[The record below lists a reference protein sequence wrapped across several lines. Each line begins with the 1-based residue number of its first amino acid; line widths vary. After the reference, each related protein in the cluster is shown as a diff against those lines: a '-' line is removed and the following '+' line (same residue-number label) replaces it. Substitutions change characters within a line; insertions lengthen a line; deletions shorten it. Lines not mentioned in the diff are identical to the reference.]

1 MIVSEFGVCVPR
13 ASTSGAGPPYA
24 LIHASSATRLHASAA
39 AFLLGS
45 CLHGGCHCL
54 HGGCLNLGRCLL
66 GLCLLDGCLLGGC
79 LLGGCLHGRGL
90 RLWPRPP
97 PSRPTRPPRRPPSRR
112 QHARLP
118 SHGEARPQLRPSQLR
133 LSRRLPLPLR
143 ATCDDPRDDI
153 RLERARART
162 LPYFLA
168 SRSHSR
174 P

>member
-1 MIVSEFGVCVPR
+1 
-13 ASTSGAGPPYA
+13 
-24 LIHASSATRLHASAA
+24 
-39 AFLLGS
+39 
-45 CLHGGCHCL
+45 
-54 HGGCLNLGRCLL
+54 
-66 GLCLLDGCLLGGC
+66 
-79 LLGGCLHGRGL
+79 L

-143 ATCDDPRDDI
+143 AMILGMTSAWT
-153 RLERARART
+153 ARART
-162 LPYFLA
+162 LPYFFARSL
-168 SRSHSR
+168 RSHSR